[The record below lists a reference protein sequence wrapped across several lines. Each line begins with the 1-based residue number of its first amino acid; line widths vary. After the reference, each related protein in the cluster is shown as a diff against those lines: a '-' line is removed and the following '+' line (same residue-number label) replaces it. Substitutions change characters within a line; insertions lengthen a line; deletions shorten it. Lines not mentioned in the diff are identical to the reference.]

1 MGTRPAPGAGGYL
14 VHRWNGTDWEPGDR
28 GGVRVAVSPSGEPA
42 VVTVLGGLSVRS
54 GGIWTDLPGL
64 FTDVAFGPDGSLW
77 ALRARCPGP
86 ARTSCCA
93 GPAPGGRSSLSSR
106 CGWRSGPTGNRRSSN
121 PAGLV
126 YQRTAGNWLPVPGLY
141 RDVELGSD
149 GTLYAV
155 GIDDTLDA
163 FSALGQY
170 VVAGNILEVGAWPM
184 GTWLVTRS
192 GQIVRQ

>member
-1 MGTRPAPGAGGYL
+1 MWALGLLPGAGGYL

-64 FTDVAFGPDGSLW
+64 FTTSRSGRMDRCGRWGPLPWTGPNQLLRWTGAGWAVKPVVAMRLAVGPDGE
-77 ALRARCPGP
+77 P
-86 ARTSCCA
+86 AVV
-93 GPAPGGRSSLSSR
+93 
-106 CGWRSGPTGNRRSSN
+106 N

-155 GIDDTLDA
+155 GIDDTLHA

-170 VVAGNILEVGAWPM
+170 VVAGHSRGRRLADGHVAGNPLG
-184 GTWLVTRS
+184 
-192 GQIVRQ
+192 